1 MCYADWILALLQL
14 GYEFPVK
21 VSRYV
26 LSIYPLEISYFIC
39 DEIVTKIKIEYTI
52 IVIIC
57 SNSTEGKHHF
67 NSATIRSIAEK
78 DILRRRN
85 RIMQLGRL
93 INETLEAHQ
102 EKNLKM
108 NNIQKYSN
116 RSVYEYNPSCDSN
129 AMLTFA
135 SADAHD
141 GPRTDISYVLLNM
154 NQKFLHIGP
163 RNATKNYPQG
173 S

>member
-1 MCYADWILALLQL
+1 
-14 GYEFPVK
+14 
-21 VSRYV
+21 
-26 LSIYPLEISYFIC
+26 
-39 DEIVTKIKIEYTI
+39 
-52 IVIIC
+52 
-57 SNSTEGKHHF
+57 
-67 NSATIRSIAEK
+67 
-78 DILRRRN
+78 
-85 RIMQLGRL
+85 MQLGRL

-108 NNIQKYSN
+108 NNIEKYSN
-116 RSVYEYNPSCDSN
+116 RSIYEYNPSCDSN
-129 AMLTFA
+129 SMLTFA

>member
-1 MCYADWILALLQL
+1 MK
-14 GYEFPVK
+14 F
-21 VSRYV
+21 
-26 LSIYPLEISYFIC
+26 
-39 DEIVTKIKIEYTI
+39 EYTI
-52 IVIIC
+52 IVTFC
-57 SNSTEGKHHF
+57 SSSVEGKLHYNSTK
-67 NSATIRSIAEK
+67 IRSIAQK

-85 RIMQLGRL
+85 KIMQLGRL
-93 INETLEAHQ
+93 INETLEVHQ
-102 EKNLKM
+102 GKNLKM

-116 RSVYEYNPSCDSN
+116 RSIYEYNPSCDSN
-129 AMLTFA
+129 SMLTFA